1 MRGSPEDPAGEYNAF
16 RTSSWKR
23 TIQRLVRRESPVRI
37 AAFIIGLLLVATVL
51 WDAFETI
58 ILPRRVNGRIRITVL
73 FYRFTWQAWSAVA
86 RHSTRPRDTY
96 LSLYGPLS
104 LLFLLAVWALGLILG
119 FAILQWGS
127 GSHIIVADN
136 TRSFGADL
144 YMSGTTFFTLG
155 LGDVIPQTTLART
168 VTVVEAGVGFGFLG
182 LVITYLPILYQAFSR
197 REVPISLL
205 DARAGS
211 PPRAVELIRRLGEYD
226 DLASLR
232 PLLFEWERWCGE
244 LLESHLSYPQLAYFR
259 SQHDNQSWLAALTAM
274 LDTSALLLAG
284 VEDAPVGPAR
294 LVFGMARHAIVDI
307 CQYLNT
313 PPRKPAA
320 DRLPPSEMERMRAI
334 LTASGIPMREGAAAD
349 RALRDLRYLYEPFVN
364 GAAEQLLFILP
375 PWMPDPESKDNWETT
390 AWDDVL

>member
-1 MRGSPEDPAGEYNAF
+1 
-16 RTSSWKR
+16 
-23 TIQRLVRRESPVRI
+23 VRI
-37 AAFIIGLLLVATVL
+37 VVAFLGLLVVATVL

-73 FYRFTWQAWSAVA
+73 FYRFTWQAWSSVA
-86 RHSTRPRDTY
+86 RHSKRPRDTY

-104 LLFLLAVWALGLILG
+104 LLFLLVVWAGGLILG
-119 FAILQWGS
+119 FAILQWGG
-127 GSHIIVADN
+127 GSHVVVADN
-136 TRSFGADL
+136 TRSFGTDL

-274 LDTSALLLAG
+274 LDVSALLLAG

-313 PPRKPAA
+313 PPHKPTV
-320 DRLPPSEMERMRAI
+320 DRLPLSEMERMRAI
-334 LTASGIPMREGAAAD
+334 LAADGIAMRQDAAAD
-349 RALRDLRYLYEPFVN
+349 RALRELRHLYEPFVN
-364 GAAEQLLFILP
+364 GAAEQLLFTLP
-375 PWMPDPESKDNWETT
+375 PWMPDPDVKDNWETT

>member
-1 MRGSPEDPAGEYNAF
+1 M
-16 RTSSWKR
+16 
-23 TIQRLVRRESPVRI
+23 RI
-37 AAFIIGLLLVATVL
+37 AGFALGLLLVVTVL

-73 FYRFTWQAWSAVA
+73 FYRFTWQAWSSVA
-86 RHSTRPRDTY
+86 RRSSLPRQTY

-104 LLFLLAVWALGLILG
+104 LLFLLAVWAAGLILG
-119 FAILQWGS
+119 FAVIQWGG
-127 GSHIIVADN
+127 GSHVVVADG
-136 TRSFGADL
+136 TRSFGTDL

-155 LGDVIPQTTLART
+155 LGDVVPQTTLART
-168 VTVVEAGVGFGFLG
+168 FTVIEAGIGFGFLG

-211 PPRAVELIRRLGEYD
+211 PPRAVELVRRLGEYD
-226 DLASLR
+226 DFASLR
-232 PLLFEWERWCGE
+232 PLLIEWERWCGE

-274 LDTSALLLAG
+274 LDVSALLLAG

-313 PPRKPAA
+313 PPRKPAV
-320 DRLPPSEMERMRAI
+320 DRLPAADVEQMHDI
-334 LTASGIPMREGAAAD
+334 LAANGIQVRDGAAMLTS
-349 RALRDLRYLYEPFVN
+349 LRELRHLYEPFVN
-364 GAAEQLLFILP
+364 GAAERLLFALP
-375 PWMPDPESKDNWETT
+375 PWMPDPDANDNWETT